1 MNRPDFGVPWAV
13 AGKRRD
19 PGQEIRKY
27 FDRKTGYD
35 GNAYTMTSTYYP
47 DVVMTLYTLH
57 ALEGNRDKVIWTNF
71 A

>member
-1 MNRPDFGVPWAV
+1 METGGIGGRRYESPLIGRP
-13 AGKRRD
+13 
-19 PGQEIRKY
+19 
-27 FDRKTGYD
+27 GYD